1 MEVQTQNGPRP
12 SKVSKSKPSAQTK
25 AQKTDD
31 SIMGTN
37 NSSIVSKRSVER
49 LYFPNEPHFFRYFVK
64 KPLRRS
70 PLINRGYWLRMKAI
84 DHVVKQFLEEKS
96 ENQKVVINLGCGYDP
111 LPWQCMTRYPTAS
124 QDVKF
129 IDIDY
134 KDLMVK
140 KQTVVRNTPELNFM
154 LTNLDIQEGD
164 VLLSSDQYLQLGCD
178 LRDLK
183 RLEEIISKVLDIIN
197 CSFLFTAEVSITY
210 MPTESADA
218 LIQWANKLPDARF
231 CLLEQLLPEGMTHP
245 FAQTMMA
252 HFDKLGTPLGACKK
266 YPTVAAQDTRFRS
279 LGWPSVLV
287 RNLWELWGAEGFLD
301 SKERIALDSIEPFD
315 EWEEFAL
322 FGCHYLLLVADNTS
336 AAHREA
342 IEERSEPTLNALGA
356 SCSKST
362 YSGYPKVQG
371 QRRFAAP
378 LSVRNGTKAQDV
390 IGNFSGM
397 GLNTRVSSCDIYSTD
412 ELGFTLF
419 DYQGSQSWPSSR
431 MCHTITEIGDSG
443 SLLVGGR
450 TSPDNAMADCWLY
463 HKLLN
468 TWERVDDLP
477 RARYRQSAVHLGDGY
492 VMVAGGKSMSNVLV
506 DDFMIWSRHMGWVKC
521 NIDTKERPSA
531 SFGSSLVA
539 FPKTHS
545 DKLGPRYGVIAGGI
559 SEDGLVQEDI
569 WDWEV
574 RGIAQYKGD
583 QPSITFKLRS
593 LELKDRTGATPARF
607 GAQTLMHQSS
617 FIVVGGIVRDI
628 LLPSSNEIFIGS
640 IESRKDSTPKLHFSS
655 LPSSLEPRPLLIGTS
670 VVSNGDDIIIMGG
683 SAVCFSFGTFW
694 NKGCYT
700 LTTAH
705 SVGSKASNH
714 SSYDTSLVP
723 WKFIQSIDAAPALK
737 SLPLTLSSS
746 TPVTPSLIKVSRVK
760 LNSSVDFDKIL
771 DAGKPVILEGLDIGV
786 CIEKWSP
793 EYLKDKVGAERE
805 VVVHEALSEH
815 MNFSSKNFAYV
826 TKKFGD
832 FLDEAE
838 KGSKLYLRSLSAERA
853 SELPADIVKDYPAVS
868 ADFQLPPELVF
879 VKNNAHS
886 SPLRISGPVNMWLH
900 YDVMA
905 NVLCQVRGSKRLLL
919 FPPSDVKYFDFAPGA
934 SSSGINVFESLGD
947 LSLSHAHPHEVLLQP
962 GDVLFLPSL
971 WLHTASPT
979 SGMSVAVN
987 VFFRNLRNGYAA
999 GKDVYGNR
1007 DLQAYEKGR
1016 QDIAKIARSFE
1027 SLPTDVRG
1035 FYLQR
1040 LADEFK
1046 QKIT

>member
-1 MEVQTQNGPRP
+1 MEGQTQNGTTRP
-12 SKVSKSKPSAQTK
+12 AKVSKSSGQTK

-70 PLINRGYWLRMKAI
+70 PLINRGYWLRMKAV
-84 DHVVKQFLEEKS
+84 DHVAKKFLEQNSEK
-96 ENQKVVINLGCGYDP
+96 QKVVINLGCGYDP
-111 LPWQCMTRYPTAS
+111 LPWQCMSRYPAVS
-124 QDVKF
+124 QNVKF

-134 KDLMVK
+134 KDLMIK
-140 KQTVVRNTPELNFM
+140 KQTVVRNTPELNSM
-154 LTNLDIQEGD
+154 LTNLNIQEGD
-164 VLLSSDQYLQLGCD
+164 ILLSSDQYLQLGCD

-183 RLEEIISKVLDIIN
+183 RLEEIISRVVDIEK

-231 CLLEQLLPEGMTHP
+231 CLLEQLLPEGTTHP

-252 HFDKLGTPLGACKK
+252 HFNKLGTPLGACKK

-279 LGWPSVLV
+279 LGWPSVLA

-301 SKERIALDSIEPFD
+301 SKERMSLDSIEPFD

-322 FGCHYLLLVADNTS
+322 FGCHYILLVADNTS
-336 AAHREA
+336 TENRFTCKQISDASEA
-342 IEERSEPTLNALGA
+342 SHSNSAYSE
-356 SCSKST
+356 
-362 YSGYPKVQG
+362 YPKAQG

-378 LSVRNGTKAQDV
+378 ISIRKEDKGEDA

-397 GLNTRVSSCDIYSTD
+397 GLNTRVSSCDVYSTN
-412 ELGFTLF
+412 ELGLTPF
-419 DYQGSQSWPSSR
+419 DYQGSHSWPSSR
-431 MCHTITEIGDSG
+431 MCHTITKIGDEG

-450 TSPDNAMADCWLY
+450 TSPDNAIADCWFY
-463 HKLLN
+463 HKWLN
-468 TWERVDDLP
+468 SWERVDDLP
-477 RARYRQSAVHLGDGY
+477 RPRYRQSAVHLGNGY
-492 VMVAGGKSMSNVLV
+492 VMVTGGKGTSRTLI
-506 DDFMIWSRHMGWVKC
+506 DDVMIWSRRQGWVKC
-521 NIDTKERPSA
+521 NTNPQKRPSA
-531 SFGSSLVA
+531 SFGSSLIA
-539 FPKTHS
+539 YPKASS
-545 DKLGPRYGVIAGGI
+545 DPLVSRSGVIAGGI
-559 SEDGLVQEDI
+559 SEDGLVQEEVWE
-569 WDWEV
+569 WD
-574 RGIAQYKGD
+574 IAQYTAE
-583 QPSITFKLRS
+583 QPSISFIRLDSPKTR
-593 LELKDRTGATPARF
+593 DNNGATLARF
-607 GAQTLMHQSS
+607 GAQTLMHQGNI
-617 FIVVGGIVRDI
+617 IVVGGIVKDN
-628 LLPSSNEIFIGS
+628 LLPFSNEICS
-640 IESRKDSTPKLHFSS
+640 MATADPRLHCSS
-655 LPSSLEPRPLLIGTS
+655 LSSSLAPRALLIGTS
-670 VVSNGDDIIIMGG
+670 AVSNGDNIVIMGG

-700 LTTAH
+700 LTTGLSGAPQ
-705 SVGSKASNH
+705 ASDEVPYIIPC
-714 SSYDTSLVP
+714 SPWEFKRIIDGASAPKSMPTSLPSSALGTQSMVKVP
-723 WKFIQSIDAAPALK
+723 
-737 SLPLTLSSS
+737 
-746 TPVTPSLIKVSRVK
+746 RVK
-760 LNSSVDFDKIL
+760 LHSSIEFEKIL
-771 DAGKPVILEGLDIGV
+771 DAGKPVILEGLGLGV
-786 CIEKWSP
+786 CTNEWTP

-805 VVVHEALSEH
+805 VIVHEASSEH
-815 MNFSSKNFAYV
+815 MSFSSKNFTYV

-832 FLDEAE
+832 FLDEVE
-838 KGSKLYLRSLSAERA
+838 RGSKLYLRSLSAEKA
-853 SELPADIVKDYPAVS
+853 SELPADIVKDYPAIS
-868 ADFQLPPELVF
+868 ADFELPSELAS
-879 VKNNAHS
+879 VKENAHS

-905 NVLCQVRGSKRLLL
+905 NVLCQIKGSKRLLL

-934 SSSGINVFESLGD
+934 SSSDINVFESLGSPI
-947 LSLSHAHPHEVLLQP
+947 LSLTHPHEVLLQP

-1016 QDIAKIARSFE
+1016 QDIAKVVKSFE

-1040 LADEFK
+1040 LVDEFR
-1046 QKIT
+1046 QKAA

>member
-1 MEVQTQNGPRP
+1 MEGQIQDGRRP
-12 SKVSKSKPSAQTK
+12 AKVSKSSGQTK

-84 DHVVKQFLEEKS
+84 DHVVKQFLEQKS
-96 ENQKVVINLGCGYDP
+96 EKQKVVINLGCGYDP
-111 LPWQCMTRYPTAS
+111 LPWQCMSRYPAAS
-124 QDVKF
+124 QGVKF

-134 KDLMVK
+134 KDLMIK
-140 KQTVVRNTPELNFM
+140 KQTVVQNAPELNSM
-154 LTNLDIQEGD
+154 LTNLNIIQNGDI
-164 VLLSSDQYLQLGCD
+164 LLSSDQYLQLGCD

-183 RLEEIISKVLDIIN
+183 RLEETISKVVDIEK

-210 MPTESADA
+210 MPTEAADA
-218 LIQWANKLPDARF
+218 LIQWANKLPNARF
-231 CLLEQLLPEGMTHP
+231 CLLEQLLPEEISHP
-245 FAQTMMA
+245 FAKTMMA

-266 YPTVAAQDTRFRS
+266 YPTVAAQDRRFRS

-287 RNLWELWGAEGFLD
+287 RNLWELWGAEDFLD
-301 SKERIALDSIEPFD
+301 SSERIALDSVEPFD

-322 FGCHYLLLVADNTS
+322 FGCHYLLLVADNVSTENF
-336 AAHREA
+336 EA
-342 IEERSEPTLNALGA
+342 IQESSKQKLDGFKTSCTESIYSE
-356 SCSKST
+356 
-362 YSGYPKVQG
+362 YPKAQG

-378 LSVRNGTKAQDV
+378 LSLKSEKKGQDL

-397 GLNTRVSSCDIYSTD
+397 GLNTRVSSCDVYSTD
-412 ELGFTLF
+412 VHGFSLF
-419 DYQGSQSWPSSR
+419 DYQGSHSWPSSR
-431 MCHTITEIGDSG
+431 MCHTITEIGDGG

-450 TSPDNAMADCWLY
+450 TSPDNSIVDCWVY
-463 HKLLN
+463 HKWLN

-477 RARYRQSAVHLGDGY
+477 QPRYRHSAVHLGNGY
-492 VMVAGGKSMSNVLV
+492 VMVIGGKSTSRTLV
-506 DDFMIWSRHMGWVKC
+506 DDVMVWSRQGGWVRC
-521 NIDTKERPSA
+521 STDLNERPSPTI
-531 SFGSSLVA
+531 GSSLVIY
-539 FPKTHS
+539 PKALTS
-545 DKLGPRYGVIAGGI
+545 DSPDSIFGAIAGGI
-559 SEDGLVQEDI
+559 AKDGLVQEEV
-569 WDWEV
+569 WEWSISQHT
-574 RGIAQYKGD
+574 GK
-583 QPSITFKLRS
+583 QPCIDFKFLGS
-593 LELKDRTGATPARF
+593 PNTKAENGATLARF
-607 GAQTLMHQSS
+607 GAQALIHQGNI
-617 FIVVGGIVRDI
+617 IVVGGIVKDI
-628 LLPSSNEIFIGS
+628 LLPLSHEICSSS
-640 IESRKDSTPKLHFSS
+640 IEDMTRAGLSCSS
-655 LPSSLEPRPLLIGTS
+655 VSMSFEPRPLLIGTS
-670 VVSNGDDIIIMGG
+670 AISNGDNIIIMGG

-700 LTTAH
+700 LTTKH
-705 SVGSKASNH
+705 SGDSKFGENATNGASCA
-714 SSYDTSLVP
+714 P
-723 WKFIQSIDAAPALK
+723 WKFVHTFDAAAAPK
-737 SLPLTLSSS
+737 SSS
-746 TPVTPSLIKVSRVK
+746 TSISSLAPGTQTLVKVPRVK
-760 LNSSVDFDKIL
+760 IDSSVEFDKIL
-771 DAGKPVILEGLDIGV
+771 DASKPVILEGLDIGV
-786 CIEKWSP
+786 CTQEWTS
-793 EYLKDKVGAERE
+793 EYLKDRVGADRE
-805 VVVHEALSEH
+805 VVVHEASSEN

-832 FLDEAE
+832 FLDEVE
-838 KGSKLYLRSLSAERA
+838 KGSKLYLRSLSAEKA
-853 SELPADIVKDYPAVS
+853 SELPADIVKDYPAIS
-868 ADFQLPPELVF
+868 ADFKLPPELASVMD
-879 VKNNAHS
+879 NAHS

-934 SSSGINVFESLGD
+934 SSSGINVFETLSD
-947 LSLSHAHPHEVLLQP
+947 PSLSHTHPHEVLLQP

-1016 QDIAKIARSFE
+1016 QDIAKIVKSFE

-1040 LADEFK
+1040 LADEFM
-1046 QKIT
+1046 QKAI

>member
-1 MEVQTQNGPRP
+1 MEGQIKNGRRP
-12 SKVSKSKPSAQTK
+12 AKVSKSSGLTK

-84 DHVVKQFLEEKS
+84 DHVVKQFLEQKS
-96 ENQKVVINLGCGYDP
+96 DKQKVVINLGCGYDP
-111 LPWQCMTRYPTAS
+111 LPWQCMSRYPAAS
-124 QDVKF
+124 QGVKF

-134 KDLMVK
+134 KDLMIK
-140 KQTVVRNTPELNFM
+140 KQTVVQNAPELNSM
-154 LTNLDIQEGD
+154 LTNLNVIQNGDI
-164 VLLSSDQYLQLGCD
+164 LLSSDQYLQLGCD

-183 RLEEIISKVLDIIN
+183 RLEETISKVVDIEK

-210 MPTESADA
+210 MPTEAADA
-218 LIQWANKLPDARF
+218 LIQWANKLPEARF
-231 CLLEQLLPEGMTHP
+231 CLLEQLLPEEISHP
-245 FAQTMMA
+245 FAKTMMA

-266 YPTVAAQDTRFRS
+266 YPTVAAQDRRFRS

-287 RNLWELWGAEGFLD
+287 RNLWELWGAKDFLD
-301 SKERIALDSIEPFD
+301 SGERIALDTIEPFD

-322 FGCHYLLLVADNTS
+322 FGCHYLLLVADNVSTENREVIQESSKQNSDGFKTS
-336 AAHREA
+336 YTE
-342 IEERSEPTLNALGA
+342 
-356 SCSKST
+356 ST
-362 YSGYPKVQG
+362 YSEYPKAQG

-378 LSVRNGTKAQDV
+378 LSLKSEKKGQDL

-397 GLNTRVSSCDIYSTD
+397 GLNTRVSSCDVYSTD
-412 ELGFTLF
+412 VHGFSSF
-419 DYQGSQSWPSSR
+419 DYQGSHSWPSSR
-431 MCHTITEIGDSG
+431 MCHTITEIGDGG

-450 TSPDNAMADCWLY
+450 TSPDNSIADCWVY
-463 HKLLN
+463 HKWLN

-477 RARYRQSAVHLGDGY
+477 RPRYRHSAVHLGNGF
-492 VMVAGGKSMSNVLV
+492 VMVIGGKSTSRTLV
-506 DDFMIWSRHMGWVKC
+506 DDVMIWSRQRGWVGC
-521 NIDTKERPSA
+521 STDSKERPSPTI
-531 SFGSSLVA
+531 GSSLVIY
-539 FPKTHS
+539 PKRVS
-545 DKLGPRYGVIAGGI
+545 SNSPESKFGVIAGGI
-559 SEDGLVQEDI
+559 AEDGLVQEEV
-569 WDWEV
+569 WEWS
-574 RGIAQYKGD
+574 ISQYAEE
-583 QPSITFKLRS
+583 QPSIVFTLLGSPKTKV
-593 LELKDRTGATPARF
+593 ENGATLARF
-607 GAQTLMHQSS
+607 GAQALIHQDNI
-617 FIVVGGIVRDI
+617 IVVGGVVRDV
-628 LLPSSNEIFIGS
+628 LLPLSHEICSSS
-640 IESRKDSTPKLHFSS
+640 IEGMTGSRLSCSS
-655 LPSSLEPRPLLIGTS
+655 MSMSLEPRPLLIGTS
-670 VVSNGDDIIIMGG
+670 AISNGDSIIIMGG

-700 LTTAH
+700 LTTKY
-705 SVGSKASNH
+705 SVGPESGEDATN
-714 SSYDTSLVP
+714 DTTCAPWEFVHTFDGAAVP
-723 WKFIQSIDAAPALK
+723 KPTPIS
-737 SLPLTLSSS
+737 LSSS
-746 TPVTPSLIKVSRVK
+746 APGTQALVKVPRVK
-760 LNSSVDFDKIL
+760 VNSSVEFDKIL
-771 DAGKPVILEGLDIGV
+771 DASKPVILEGLDIGV
-786 CIEKWSP
+786 CTKEWTS
-793 EYLKDKVGAERE
+793 EYLKDKVGADRE
-805 VVVHEALSEH
+805 VIVHEASSEN
-815 MNFSSKNFAYV
+815 MSFSSKNFAYV

-838 KGSKLYLRSLSAERA
+838 KGSKLYLRSLSAEKA
-853 SELPADIVKDYPAVS
+853 SELPADIVKDYPAIS
-868 ADFQLPPELVF
+868 ADFKLPSELAS
-879 VKNNAHS
+879 VKDNAHS

-934 SSSGINVFESLGD
+934 SSSGINVFED
-947 LSLSHAHPHEVLLQP
+947 LSDPSLSHTHPHEVVLQP

-1016 QDIAKIARSFE
+1016 QDVAKIVKSFE

-1040 LADEFK
+1040 LADEFM
-1046 QKIT
+1046 QKAT

>member
-1 MEVQTQNGPRP
+1 MEGQIQNGRRP
-12 SKVSKSKPSAQTK
+12 AKISKSSGQTK

-84 DHVVKQFLEEKS
+84 DHVVKQFLEQRSEK
-96 ENQKVVINLGCGYDP
+96 QRVVINLGCGYDP
-111 LPWQCMTRYPTAS
+111 LPWQCMSRYPTAS

-134 KDLMVK
+134 RDLMVK
-140 KQTVVRNTPELNFM
+140 KQTVVRNTSELNSM
-154 LTNLDIQEGD
+154 LTNLNITQDGDI
-164 VLLSSDQYLQLGCD
+164 LLSSDQYLQLGCD
-178 LRDLK
+178 LRNLK
-183 RLEEIISKVLDIIN
+183 RLEETISKVVDIEK

-231 CLLEQLLPEGMTHP
+231 CLLEQLLPEGISHP

-287 RNLWELWGAEGFLD
+287 RNLWELWGSEDFLD
-301 SKERIALDSIEPFD
+301 SKERIALDSVEPFD

-336 AAHREA
+336 TMHRQAMQE
-342 IEERSEPTLNALGA
+342 SCEPTLNGPGA
-356 SCSKST
+356 NHTTST
-362 YSGYPKVQG
+362 YSEYPKAQG

-378 LSVRNGTKAQDV
+378 LSVRARNRGQYA

-397 GLNTRVSSCDIYSTD
+397 GLNTRVSSCDVYSADDT
-412 ELGFTLF
+412 GFTSF
-419 DYQGSQSWPSSR
+419 DYQGSHSWPSSR
-431 MCHTITEIGDSG
+431 MCHTITGIDDGA
-443 SLLVGGR
+443 SLLIGGR
-450 TSPDNAMADCWLY
+450 TSPDNAIVDCWIY
-463 HKLLN
+463 HKWLN
-468 TWERVDDLP
+468 IWERVDDLP
-477 RARYRQSAVHLGDGY
+477 KPRYRHSAAHLGNGY
-492 VMVAGGKSMSNVLV
+492 VMMTGGKSTSKTLV
-506 DDFMIWSRHMGWVKC
+506 DDVMIWSRQRGWVKC
-521 NIDTKERPSA
+521 SINSNERPPA
-531 SFGSSLVA
+531 FFGSSLVVYPET
-539 FPKTHS
+539 FPHPS
-545 DKLGPRYGVIAGGI
+545 ASRSGIIAGGI
-559 SEDGLVQEDI
+559 TEDGLVQEKTWKWKI
-569 WDWEV
+569 S
-574 RGIAQYKGD
+574 QYRD
-583 QPSITFKLRS
+583 EQPSISFKNFDS
-593 LELKDRTGATPARF
+593 PSTKAENGATLARF
-607 GAQTLMHQSS
+607 GAQTLVHEDN
-617 FIVVGGIVRDI
+617 IVVVGGIVKDI
-628 LLPSSNEIFIGS
+628 LLPLANEICS
-640 IESRKDSTPKLHFSS
+640 SKIESMSTTQHVVCCTSVS
-655 LPSSLEPRPLLIGTS
+655 TNLEPRPLLIGTS
-670 VVSNGDDIIIMGG
+670 AVSSGDKILIMGG

-694 NKGCYT
+694 NKGCYS
-700 LTTAH
+700 LTVKRSDT
-705 SVGSKASNH
+705 SEASNGVT
-714 SSYDTSLVP
+714 YDTLHGP
-723 WKFIQSIDAAPALK
+723 WKFMRTIDGAPSPKTISTSLLSATPGTQSL
-737 SLPLTLSSS
+737 
-746 TPVTPSLIKVSRVK
+746 VKVPRVK
-760 LNSSVDFDKIL
+760 LNSSMEFDKIL
-771 DAGKPVILEGLDIGV
+771 DAGKPIILEGLDTGV
-786 CIEKWSP
+786 CTKEWTSD
-793 EYLKDKVGAERE
+793 YLKDKVGADRE
-805 VVVHEALSEH
+805 VIVHEASTEH
-815 MNFSSKNFAYV
+815 MNFSSKNFTYV

-832 FLDEAE
+832 FLDEVE
-838 KGSKLYLRSLSAERA
+838 KGSKLYLRSLSAEKA
-853 SELPADIVKDYPAVS
+853 SELPADIVKDYPSIS
-868 ADFQLPPELVF
+868 ADFQLPLELASVTH
-879 VKNNAHS
+879 NAHS

-934 SSSGINVFESLGD
+934 SSSSINVFEN
-947 LSLSHAHPHEVLLQP
+947 LSDPKLSHTHPHEVILQP
-962 GDVLFLPSL
+962 GDILFLPSL

-979 SGMSVAVN
+979 SGISVAVN

-1016 QDIAKIARSFE
+1016 QDIAKVVKSFE

-1040 LADEFK
+1040 LADEFM
-1046 QKIT
+1046 QMAT

>member
-1 MEVQTQNGPRP
+1 MEANMPNGPLRS
-12 SKVSKSKPSAQTK
+12 SKDSKSSGQTK
-25 AQKTDD
+25 AQRTDG

-70 PLINRGYWLRMKAI
+70 PLINRGYWIRMKAI
-84 DHVVKQFLEEKS
+84 DHVVRQFLEGKS
-96 ENQKVVINLGCGYDP
+96 AKQKVVVNLGCGYDP

-124 QDVKF
+124 QGVKF

-134 KDLMVK
+134 KDLMIK
-140 KQTVVRNTPELNFM
+140 KQTVVRNTPELNSV

-164 VLLSSDQYLQLGCD
+164 ILLSSDQYLQLGCD

-183 RLEEIISKVLDIIN
+183 RLEEIISKSVEIDS

-231 CLLEQLLPEGMTHP
+231 CLLEQLLPEGMNHP

-266 YPTVAAQDTRFRS
+266 YPTVAAQNTRFRS

-301 SKERIALDSIEPFD
+301 SKERIALDSVEPFD

-336 AAHREA
+336 TAHLEA
-342 IEERSEPTLNALGA
+342 IQESSERTLNGVGA
-356 SCSKST
+356 T
-362 YSGYPKVQG
+362 YTNYAYTEYPKAQG

-378 LSVRNGTKAQDV
+378 LSIKSGSRARDA

-397 GLNTRVSSCDIYSTD
+397 GLNTRVSSCDVYSTD
-412 ELGFTLF
+412 ELGFTSF
-419 DYQGSQSWPSSR
+419 DCQGSQAWPSSR

-450 TSPDNAMADCWLY
+450 TSPDNAMADCWFY
-463 HKLLN
+463 HKFLN

-477 RARYRQSAVHLGDGY
+477 EPRYRQSAVYLRDGY
-492 VMVAGGKSMSNVLV
+492 VMVTGGKSTSNTLV
-506 DDFMIWSRHMGWVKC
+506 DNVMIWSRRTGWVEC
-521 NIDTKERPSA
+521 NIDTKERPPA
-531 SFGSSLVA
+531 SFGASLVVL
-539 FPKTHS
+539 PKTYS
-545 DKLGPRYGVIAGGI
+545 EDSGPTSGIIAGGI
-559 SEDGLVQEDI
+559 SEDGLVLEDI
-569 WDWEV
+569 WTWSL
-574 RGIAQYKGD
+574 RGITQYKGD
-583 QPSITFKLRS
+583 QPCITFKLLCS
-593 LELKDRTGATPARF
+593 PKIKDQNGITPARF
-607 GAQTLMHQSS
+607 GAQALIHQND
-617 FIVVGGIVRDI
+617 FIVVGGIVKDI
-628 LLPSSNEIFIGS
+628 LLPCSNEIFIGS
-640 IESRKDSTPKLHFSS
+640 IESRADAILKLHSSS
-655 LPSSLEPRPLLIGTS
+655 LLSSLEPPPLLIGTS
-670 VVSNGDDIIIMGG
+670 VASSGDDIIIMGG

-700 LTTAH
+700 LTTVH
-705 SVGSKASNH
+705 PDGSKASKYP
-714 SSYDTSLVP
+714 SCDASLAP
-723 WKFIQSIDAAPALK
+723 WKFVHSIDGAPAPK
-737 SLPLTLSSS
+737 SMPNNLPSIA
-746 TPVTPSLIKVSRVK
+746 PVTQSLVKVSRVK
-760 LNSSVDFDKIL
+760 LNSPVEFDKIL
-771 DAGKPVILEGLDIGV
+771 DAGKPVILGGLDIGV
-786 CIEKWSP
+786 CVEKWTP
-793 EYLKDKVGAERE
+793 EYLKGKVGAERE
-805 VVVHEALSEH
+805 VIVHEASSEH
-815 MNFSSKNFAYV
+815 MSFSSKNFAYV

-832 FLDEAE
+832 FLDEVE
-838 KGSKLYLRSLSAERA
+838 KGSKLYLRSLSAEKA
-853 SELPADIVKDYPAVS
+853 SELPADIVKDYPTIS
-868 ADFQLPPELVF
+868 ADFQLPPELASVM
-879 VKNNAHS
+879 NNAHS

-919 FPPSDVKYFDFAPGA
+919 FPPSDVKYFGFAPGA

-947 LSLSHAHPHEVLLQP
+947 PSLSHAHPHEVLLQP

-979 SGMSVAVN
+979 SGMSIAVN

-1040 LADEFK
+1040 LADELQ
-1046 QKIT
+1046 QKAT